1 MSSATDSQTAT
12 HTCDRYSAIFSGS
25 VLYTMS
31 MIVPF
36 TIPVLMGLVAEQWKV
51 TGIQLGLWA
60 ALFSLGLGIVAISSC
75 IWVRRVNWKKCT
87 LAGLILIGVSI
98 GLHSIATN
106 FAQLLILMFLAGCGA
121 GLASAPTITAL
132 GDSSNP
138 QRNFGIMIFMTV
150 VIPALII
157 GAIALAASHGGYA
170 GSFLMVASFVLV
182 SSILVIILPSS
193 GKMKSS
199 STQQERV
206 RELIGSMVSDTRV
219 LMAMSSMLIFVMG
232 FMGAWSFFE
241 RIGNQSGL
249 EQEPMLIG
257 IALGQ
262 LIGGLGG
269 FLAIWIGRYLGLRWS
284 FLVAISV
291 VIATLLSME
300 IIGVTLIVYIV
311 IVSIFMLWINVN
323 FSNIMS
329 FTASIDHQG
338 RFVSMLPGFQ
348 ALGSFIGSIVAG
360 VAFEMSGRTGVVVT
374 SVIAFLIC
382 AICMLKAF
390 QLSSKNELK
399 LQPGCEA

>member
-1 MSSATDSQTAT
+1 
-12 HTCDRYSAIFSGS
+12 
-25 VLYTMS
+25 
-31 MIVPF
+31 
-36 TIPVLMGLVAEQWKV
+36 
-51 TGIQLGLWA
+51 
-60 ALFSLGLGIVAISSC
+60 
-75 IWVRRVNWKKCT
+75 
-87 LAGLILIGVSI
+87 
-98 GLHSIATN
+98 
-106 FAQLLILMFLAGCGA
+106 
-121 GLASAPTITAL
+121 
-132 GDSSNP
+132 
-138 QRNFGIMIFMTV
+138 
-150 VIPALII
+150 
-157 GAIALAASHGGYA
+157 
-170 GSFLMVASFVLV
+170 
-182 SSILVIILPSS
+182 
-193 GKMKSS
+193 
-199 STQQERV
+199 
-206 RELIGSMVSDTRV
+206 
-219 LMAMSSMLIFVMG
+219 IFVMG